1 MKLAVLLLM
10 AGLGLSGCTQAG
22 INAAGGAA
30 AGGIMGA
37 AVGGILGRTPA
48 GVITRAAIGS
58 VSGAIIAA
66 NNTRPQGWCT
76 WRDRYTGQEF
86 YARCP

>member
-1 MKLAVLLLM
+1 MKVLAFVVL
-10 AGLGLSGCTQAG
+10 AGLGLSACTQAG

-30 AGGIMGA
+30 AGGIIGG
-37 AVGGILGRTPA
+37 AVGGAISRTPA
-48 GVITRAAIGS
+48 GIITGAAIGS

-66 NNTRPQGWCT
+66 NNTKPAGWCT